1 MNRTKYV
8 DARMILS
15 EEFWSTID
23 QNGDGELDQNEFGSV
38 RIALDRD
45 VIFAVPWLVYPPI
58 ETEYHSLFKVEGMK
72 SDGNALFALHP
83 TQNFALPFT
92 QENWQKWFEMQ
103 TNETSGFSLSLPKP
117 SDTSLRSSLASM
129 GPITVPESKKYVVPF
144 VTDKKNYV
152 SLAKHVHLSE
162 RVFFAN
168 ITDGIAKNLFMKSK
182 FEIRA
187 RASCQML
194 FTFSIKIPRIKKI
207 GK

>member
-1 MNRTKYV
+1 MNTNTTSKNIDKNEFIAYAMNRTKYV

-103 TNETSGFSLSLPKP
+103 TNETSGFSLSTETFRYIVAFFFG
-117 SDTSLRSSLASM
+117 D

-152 SLAKHVHLSE
+152 SLKARPSLR
-162 RVFFAN
+162 RVFLR
-168 ITDGIAKNLFMKSK
+168 T
-182 FEIRA
+182 
-187 RASCQML
+187 
-194 FTFSIKIPRIKKI
+194 
-207 GK
+207 